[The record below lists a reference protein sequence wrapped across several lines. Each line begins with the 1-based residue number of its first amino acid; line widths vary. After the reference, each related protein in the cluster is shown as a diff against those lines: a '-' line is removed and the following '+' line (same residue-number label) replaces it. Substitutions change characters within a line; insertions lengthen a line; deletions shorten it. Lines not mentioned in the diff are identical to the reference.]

1 MSSGPGAPFFEQG
14 ALSVALDGDTVVV
27 RHGDD
32 VTVRLAPDAT
42 PQWTRHRD
50 HIEAVVAVVDVV
62 VEALLQRRSH
72 RFHVHAGVV
81 VDDAVA
87 TLVLGPSGAGKT
99 TTTLALA
106 RAGGALGGDDVG
118 FVSRRDDGVVV
129 VTTLRRPLHLG
140 EATAR
145 LFGEIVPDVDDG
157 VRTLQGKRV
166 VPHDLA
172 DVVAVPVARLVFPRI
187 AAVST
192 TTSRSLPPA
201 EALAKLMVAS
211 ASVAW
216 PLPGTEAHLDVL
228 GRLAALPAVE
238 VTLGR
243 DALDD
248 AGAIVRAVDV
258 VATSSSR
265 EPLSLQGEGRR
276 GSAG

>member
-1 MSSGPGAPFFEQG
+1 MISRAASPFFRQG
-14 ALSVALDGDTVVV
+14 PLSIGLDGDDVVV

-32 VTVRLAPDAT
+32 VTVRLAPGGA

-50 HIEAVVAVVDVV
+50 DVEAVVAVVEVV
-62 VEALLQRRSH
+62 VEALLRR
-72 RFHVHAGVV
+72 RAGQFHVHAGVV
-81 VDDAVA
+81 VDAGRA

-118 FVSRRDDGVVV
+118 FVALRDDGVVA
-129 VTTLRRPLHLG
+129 VTPLPRPLHLG
-140 EATAR
+140 DATAR
-145 LFGEIVPDVDDG
+145 LFGEVVPDIDDG

-187 AAVST
+187 AAVPT
-192 TTSRSLPPA
+192 TTARSLLPA
-201 EALAKLMVAS
+201 EALGKLMVAS

-216 PLPGTEAHLDVL
+216 PLPGTDAHLDVL

-238 VTLGR
+238 VTLGQ
-243 DALDD
+243 DGLDD
-248 AGAIVRAVDV
+248 AGAIVRAV
-258 VATSSSR
+258 
-265 EPLSLQGEGRR
+265 
-276 GSAG
+276 SASDAAGARPR